1 MFSQHVI
8 DKDEG
13 AQERLFKENK
23 NPFLKHVTET
33 IYSGGKKKG
42 GKNELRIK
50 SRKIKLKLK
59 KKHKYRNDKIK
70 K

>member
-33 IYSGGKKKG
+33 IYSGGKKKEG
-42 GKNELRIK
+42 NV
-50 SRKIKLKLK
+50 KLK
-59 KKHKYRNDKIK
+59 KN
-70 K
+70 

>member
-33 IYSGGKKKG
+33 IYSGGKKRREKWT
-42 GKNELRIK
+42 KDKVKEN
-50 SRKIKLKLK
+50 KI
-59 KKHKYRNDKIK
+59 KIK
-70 K
+70 KKNINTETIK

>member
-33 IYSGGKKKG
+33 IYSGGKKKE
-42 GKNELRIK
+42 GKMN
-50 SRKIKLKLK
+50 
-59 KKHKYRNDKIK
+59 
-70 K
+70 